1 VEKINVLKADYQSA
15 VEKANLLKAE
25 IVELFEQYSLFDK
38 LKIEGNCQKP
48 CR

>member
-1 VEKINVLKADYQSA
+1 VD
-15 VEKANLLKAE
+15 KANRLKAE

-38 LKIEGNCQKP
+38 LTIEGNCQEP